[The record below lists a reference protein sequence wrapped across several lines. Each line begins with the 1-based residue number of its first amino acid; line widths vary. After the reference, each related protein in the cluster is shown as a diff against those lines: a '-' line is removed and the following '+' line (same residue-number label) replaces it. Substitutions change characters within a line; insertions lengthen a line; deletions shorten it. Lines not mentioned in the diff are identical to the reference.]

1 MKKFE
6 KPEMEVIVFEAEDI
20 ITTSTTRDIAQNS
33 ETEEAIEDNI
43 MESSNSSN
51 YDLKNSI
58 PQGTQNGQEES
69 ETIDLTKGSTTEPTT
84 EPATD
89 PTTESTTD
97 PTTESTIES
106 TIESTTDPTVTVTP
120 DGV

>member
-20 ITTSTTRDIAQNS
+20 IITSPAGDGDNYQNF
-33 ETEEAIEDNI
+33 EDKVEIEESII
-43 MESSNSSN
+43 MKIPNSSN

-58 PQGTQNGQEES
+58 SQGTQNGQEES

-84 EPATD
+84 ET
-89 PTTESTTD
+89 TTET
-97 PTTESTIES
+97 
-106 TIESTTDPTVTVTP
+106 TTDPTVTP